1 MAQTEVEKE
10 LVLGNKQLISLFFVV
25 VALCGVFFT
34 MGYIIGSHATK
45 MAVASG
51 GDAASQAAGP
61 TGGARRQQEVEP
73 PRETGPEASAA
84 PPTEPPA
91 GPGVDTKPAQDT
103 APTSSA
109 APTPSAAAPEL
120 EAGEYLQV
128 AALQQRSDADNLM
141 RTLREKELP
150 AVVSQNTK
158 DGLFRVLVG
167 PYRQTVQVAEAK
179 EKLKT
184 LGFAN
189 AFVLKQ

>member
-1 MAQTEVEKE
+1 
-10 LVLGNKQLISLFFVV
+10 
-25 VALCGVFFT
+25 
-34 MGYIIGSHATK
+34 
-45 MAVASG
+45 
-51 GDAASQAAGP
+51 
-61 TGGARRQQEVEP
+61 
-73 PRETGPEASAA
+73 
-84 PPTEPPA
+84 
-91 GPGVDTKPAQDT
+91 
-103 APTSSA
+103 
-109 APTPSAAAPEL
+109 
-120 EAGEYLQV
+120 
-128 AALQQRSDADNLM
+128 LQQRSDADNLM